1 MNVTAAPKSESIM
14 SLASN
19 ARAADHATAT
29 RYRCR
34 CCGGGLSHVFID
46 LGTSPL
52 CESYLS
58 AEQLGEPELFYPLI
72 VYVCEHCL
80 LVQLPTHVSGEHIFS
95 EYAYF
100 SSYSTSYLE
109 HARRNAI
116 ALIDRFGLAHDHFVI
131 ELASNDGYLLRN
143 FVEREIP
150 CLGIEPAANI
160 AKVAQERGVPT
171 LVKFFGEQTA
181 REVVERDGR
190 ADLIVANN
198 VMAHVPDLHDFVHGM
213 KLLLADDGVAVI
225 EVQHLLRLIERN
237 QFDTIYH
244 EHFCYYTLLSFAN
257 VLRCHSLYVF
267 DVEELSTHGGSLR
280 VYFQHAHTGKNDV
293 SARVEHLLNLERSA
307 GLHNVSGYGDFGA
320 RTAEVKRQLLE
331 FLIGAKRSGKSVVG
345 YGAPGKGNTLLNYCG
360 IRQDLLDYT
369 VDRNPYKQGKFLPGT
384 RIPIYSPEQIE
395 RTRPDFVLI
404 LPWNLRDEIAE
415 QLSFIRE
422 WGGKF
427 VVPIP
432 RLEVR

>member
-1 MNVTAAPKSESIM
+1 M
-14 SLASN
+14 SLAN
-19 ARAADHATAT
+19 GALATDQATAT
-29 RYRCR
+29 HYRCR
-34 CCGGGLSHVFID
+34 CCGGRLSHVFID

-58 AEQLGEPELFYPLI
+58 AEQLGEPELFYPLT

-116 ALIDRFGLAHDHFVI
+116 ALIDRFGLAHDHFVV

-160 AKVAQERGVPT
+160 AKVAQERGIPT

-181 REVVERDGR
+181 REVVDRDGQ

-198 VMAHVPDLHDFVHGM
+198 VLAHVPDLHDFIHGM
-213 KLLLADDGVAVI
+213 KLLLAEEGVAVI

-257 VLRCHSLYVF
+257 VLCCHGLTGLRCRRAV
-267 DVEELSTHGGSLR
+267 
-280 VYFQHAHTGKNDV
+280 HARWV
-293 SARVEHLLNLERSA
+293 AA
-307 GLHNVSGYGDFGA
+307 GLFPACAH
-320 RTAEVKRQLLE
+320 R
-331 FLIGAKRSGKSVVG
+331 
-345 YGAPGKGNTLLNYCG
+345 
-360 IRQDLLDYT
+360 
-369 VDRNPYKQGKFLPGT
+369 
-384 RIPIYSPEQIE
+384 
-395 RTRPDFVLI
+395 
-404 LPWNLRDEIAE
+404 
-415 QLSFIRE
+415 
-422 WGGKF
+422 
-427 VVPIP
+427 
-432 RLEVR
+432 

>member
-46 LGTSPL
+46 LGASPL

-58 AEQLGEPELFYPLI
+58 AEQLGEPELFYPLT

-80 LVQLPTHVSGEHIFS
+80 LVQLPTHVSGEHIFG

-100 SSYSTSYLE
+100 SSYSTSYLD

-116 ALIDRFGLAHDHFVI
+116 ALIDRFGLARDHFVV

-198 VMAHVPDLHDFVHGM
+198 VLAHVPDLHDFVHGM
-213 KLLLADDGVAVI
+213 KLLLADEGVAVI
-225 EVQHLLRLIERN
+225 EVQHLLRLIER
-237 QFDTIYH
+237 
-244 EHFCYYTLLSFAN
+244 
-257 VLRCHSLYVF
+257 
-267 DVEELSTHGGSLR
+267 
-280 VYFQHAHTGKNDV
+280 
-293 SARVEHLLNLERSA
+293 
-307 GLHNVSGYGDFGA
+307 
-320 RTAEVKRQLLE
+320 
-331 FLIGAKRSGKSVVG
+331 
-345 YGAPGKGNTLLNYCG
+345 
-360 IRQDLLDYT
+360 
-369 VDRNPYKQGKFLPGT
+369 
-384 RIPIYSPEQIE
+384 
-395 RTRPDFVLI
+395 
-404 LPWNLRDEIAE
+404 
-415 QLSFIRE
+415 
-422 WGGKF
+422 
-427 VVPIP
+427 
-432 RLEVR
+432 